1 MARGGRRGGGKRG
14 PDLAWDDEES
24 LATPPVSNKPQETFP
39 PIDLTVPR
47 PISSH
52 GRAAATCYLN
62 MRKRVRN
69 GPYYA
74 VLDHSSIADAKTGKV
89 LKRAGFDPFNDQE
102 KYTAKYLQKKR
113 TVPDLSGRD
122 YSKDNALKYFP
133 YELWPLLDPKRKSSL
148 WKSADIQIDAET
160 NAPRKSLKRKREI
173 VVDDADEEDAEARAD
188 DEGNDTD
195 GSDPLLSGTRRSRNS
210 TKSAKRRREDPTTKR
225 VREKRGLDAEDEYS
239 DDEEIRPPSRTKK
252 DKNAGSDDEDD
263 DDDENPDENNENDN
277 PDNTGDEDDEEGSG
291 QDEPEDSEFE
301 ESDDGA
307 GDDYNAENYFDTGEG
322 DDDGGGD
329 DEGATY

>member
-14 PDLAWDDEES
+14 PDLSWDDEES
-24 LATPPVSNKPQETFP
+24 LATPPVSKKPEETFP
-39 PIDLTVPR
+39 SIELPVPR
-47 PISSH
+47 QISSH
-52 GRAAATCYLN
+52 ERAAATCYLN

-74 VLDHSSIADAKTGKV
+74 ILDPSSIADAKTGKV
-89 LKRAGFDPFNDQE
+89 LKRAGFDPFNDQD

-113 TVPDLSGRD
+113 TVPDVSGRD
-122 YSKDNALKYFP
+122 YSKNN
-133 YELWPLLDPKRKSSL
+133 DPKRKSSL

-160 NAPRKSLKRKREI
+160 NVPRKNLKRKREI

-188 DEGNDTD
+188 DDGNDTD

-210 TKSAKRRREDPTTKR
+210 TKSAKRRREDPTTKS

-239 DDEEIRPPSRTKK
+239 DDEIRPPSRTKK

-263 DDDENPDENNENDN
+263 DDDDNVDENNDNDN
-277 PDNTGDEDDEEGSG
+277 PDNTGDEDDEEGSAE
-291 QDEPEDSEFE
+291 DEPEDSEFE